1 MAVTVIPTA
10 NDATVRY
17 RKPLIV
23 GASVGVA
30 ANHDRNAGEKEL
42 NPQRAV
48 APGTR

>member
-23 GASVGVA
+23 GASVGVD
-30 ANHDRNAGEKEL
+30 ANQARIDGEKEL
-42 NPQRAV
+42 NPHNAID
-48 APGTR
+48 PGTR